1 MHVIKLKWWWWMLCL
16 LILLKKIDALDLQDL
31 GLPNQSSCAF
41 AKNSTL
47 YIIGATKNI
56 SITFDNDGIY
66 VNPPHIISQQQQQ
79 SRQINTDPACTI
91 TRSGKVVL
99 IQDSLQI
106 IQTITPNLT
115 ATTDTNMTFSGSRAA
130 IEKFVNGSTHLTSS
144 TMTSF
149 NDFILIQ
156 GGQDAN
162 RTKSQL
168 TYILDLRYP
177 ALGVWY
183 ELQATSLT
191 PPASTSSDTVLYA
204 TSRWILQFRTEA
216 SQQQYVTFVDCFDPY
231 TFLWLGTITSF
242 NTTTNSIKAIPSAAT
257 SKESDSLL
265 IIPSLTPPIVTQ
277 ESFNHSDQAEQT
289 TFWRLDVS
297 KWLYNNITI
306 TPIIINNIDSSK
318 SSQQKRDGL
327 QTSSQSYKPVSG
339 GTVTLIAA
347 DLAVFY
353 GGTATTTDQQENI
366 LFFNT
371 TELKFLPLPVWL
383 STTDPT
389 MQQEQT
395 SSADGDY
402 KLAIIL
408 GSVMGSILFI
418 ALCILFVW
426 CCIRRKRSRERLG
439 HADGKKQ
446 RKALFSSMSNKE
458 VVNPGFHNSS
468 SPNMAEAS
476 SKTHPYVLSPIKCLS
491 PIDLFPPAASAKLTP
506 VQQERQQEKLLS
518 KAPKTSRFIEHFDYH
533 SFPLVKH
540 NHNNN
545 NSLGN
550 MASSSSS
557 PQLKIATSTEAAA
570 AAAANDGSSQNQ
582 LPRSTSSYV

>member
-1 MHVIKLKWWWWMLCL
+1 
-16 LILLKKIDALDLQDL
+16 
-31 GLPNQSSCAF
+31 
-41 AKNSTL
+41 
-47 YIIGATKNI
+47 
-56 SITFDNDGIY
+56 
-66 VNPPHIISQQQQQ
+66 
-79 SRQINTDPACTI
+79 
-91 TRSGKVVL
+91 
-99 IQDSLQI
+99 
-106 IQTITPNLT
+106 
-115 ATTDTNMTFSGSRAA
+115 MTFGGSRAA
-130 IEKFVNGSTHLTSS
+130 IEKFVNRSTYLTNP
-144 TMTSF
+144 TVTSF

-162 RTKSQL
+162 HTKSQL

-177 ALGVWY
+177 SLGVWY

-191 PPASTSSDTVLYA
+191 PPASTSSDTALYA
-204 TSRWILQFRTEA
+204 TSRWILHFRTEMR
-216 SQQQYVTFVDCFDPY
+216 QDQYITFVDCFDPY

-242 NTTTNSIKAIPSAAT
+242 NTTTNSLKAIPSAPT

-265 IIPSLTPPIVTQ
+265 ILPTLTSPIATQNGFNPSETATK
-277 ESFNHSDQAEQT
+277 DQADQT

-306 TPIIINNIDSSK
+306 TPIIINNIDRSK
-318 SSQQKRDGL
+318 SSQQKRDGM

-371 TELKFLPLPVWL
+371 TELKFLPPPVWL
-383 STTDPT
+383 STSDPI

-395 SSADGDY
+395 SSTDSDN

-426 CCIRRKRSRERLG
+426 CCIRRTRSRERLG
-439 HADGKKQ
+439 RAGGKKH
-446 RKALFSSMSNKE
+446 RKALFPSMSNKE
-458 VVNPGFHNSS
+458 VANPGFQNNST
-468 SPNMAEAS
+468 PNMAEAS
-476 SKTHPYVLSPIKCLS
+476 SKTHPYVLSPIKSLS
-491 PIDLFPPAASAKLTP
+491 PIDLFPAAATAKLTP
-506 VQQERQQEKLLS
+506 VQEERQQEKPPS
-518 KAPKTSRFIEHFDYH
+518 KKPKTSRFIEHFDYH
-533 SFPLVKH
+533 SFSLVKH
-540 NHNNN
+540 NHNSS

-550 MASSSSS
+550 MVYSSSS

-570 AAAANDGSSQNQ
+570 VASNDGSSQNQ
-582 LPRSTSSYV
+582 LPRSASSYV